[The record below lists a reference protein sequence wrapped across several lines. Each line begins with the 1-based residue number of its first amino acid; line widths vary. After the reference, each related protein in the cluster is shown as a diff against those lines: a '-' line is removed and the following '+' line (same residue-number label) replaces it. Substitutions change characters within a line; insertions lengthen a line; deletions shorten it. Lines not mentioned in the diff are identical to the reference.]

1 MKTELNKIVNNEHVN
16 SSEIFKLKQLGL
28 IVNFIQGIATY
39 EPIPLTEEW
48 FYKFGFSKSNVWF
61 EKNGIELFNIADLY
75 FRAKYPIKADVKF
88 VHQLQ
93 NLYFA
98 LTGEELTVNN

>member
-1 MKTELNKIVNNEHVN
+1 MEAKELRLGNLVLDRCKPTTLKPSQLVN
-16 SSEIFKLKQLGL
+16 L
-28 IVNFIQGIATY
+28 IQGIATY

-48 FYKFGFSKSNVWF
+48 FYKFGFSKSNGWF

-75 FRAKYPIKADVKF
+75 FRANHPIKADVKF

-98 LTGEELTVNN
+98 LTNEELIISK